1 MMGVEP
7 FTEYRPVGLG
17 RALEA
22 GIVIPALATQQIL
35 HQIKG
40 MFQRTV
46 PAQLVGPVG
55 IVNETVRQA
64 QQGWR
69 QAIEW
74 SALISL
80 QLFIFNLLPIPALD
94 GGRLVLLGIEMATK
108 KRVNPNIEQKVLA
121 YSLMLMLG
129 LFLVVTA
136 KEIWERIVGLFHG

>member
-1 MMGVEP
+1 MGVVP
-7 FTEYRPVGLG
+7 FTEFRPLGLG
-17 RALEA
+17 RALDA
-22 GIVIPALATQQIL
+22 GNVIPALATQQIL

-40 MFQRTV
+40 MFERKV

-55 IVNETVRQA
+55 IVNETVKQA
-64 QQGWR
+64 RQGWR

-108 KRVNPNIEQKVLA
+108 KRVNPHIEQKVLA